1 MHTGH
6 GVTDEYTPLEQRA
19 ELFITAVHFGAPS
32 MSLWCRWAASASA
45 GVLFIY
51 TSYKSVSP
59 ELQHKLHQAPGEL
72 MCVNVSTHTHT
83 HKKNLYK
90 ECHVDIEHIWRLSY
104 SIYLH
109 SNMKYST
116 CFSCAGSY
124 PELDQQM
131 VSMCFL
137 YRLPFLILSRSVLS
151 SSLRSNSSESG

>member
-59 ELQHKLHQAPGEL
+59 ELQHKLHQASGEL

-83 HKKNLYK
+83 QKKPLQRMPCGYWTYLTAK
-90 ECHVDIEHIWRLSY
+90 LFHILAFKYEIFHMFLMCRFISRTRSADGIHVFSLPTPFSDSVPI
-104 SIYLH
+104 
-109 SNMKYST
+109 
-116 CFSCAGSY
+116 CF
-124 PELDQQM
+124 
-131 VSMCFL
+131 
-137 YRLPFLILSRSVLS
+137 ILLS
-151 SSLRSNSSESG
+151 SL